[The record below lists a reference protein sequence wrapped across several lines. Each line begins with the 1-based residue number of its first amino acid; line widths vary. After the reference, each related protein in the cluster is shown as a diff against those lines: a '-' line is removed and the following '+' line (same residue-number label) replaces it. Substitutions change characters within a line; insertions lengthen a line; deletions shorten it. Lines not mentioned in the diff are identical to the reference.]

1 MGDFTP
7 IETQEQF
14 DAAIG
19 ERLKR
24 ERETQEKKYSGYVSP
39 DVFSNKSKEY
49 ETKIGELNKSITA
62 ANEKLAGYDKQ
73 IAERDTRLKA
83 YETDSV
89 KTRIAHET
97 GCRGQWDYIF
107 RTGERITVSY
117 DAIKFLQ
124 GDNEENIRQSA
135 QALKSLCGNG
145 QAAPLADTEHVTD
158 TQAAAYKKLAAGL
171 SHNEQKE
178 RIIHGNNQRKLI

>member
-1 MGDFTP
+1 MAINHLRGWFFSIKNRYHRVSGERSNMGDFTP

-39 DVFSNKSKEY
+39 DDFAIKSKEY
-49 ETKIGELNKSITA
+49 ETKIGELNKSITD

-73 IAERDTRLKA
+73 IEERDARLKA

-97 GCRGQWDYIF
+97 GL
-107 RTGERITVSY
+107 SY

-124 GDNEENIRQSA
+124 GDNEESIRQSA
-135 QALKSLCGNG
+135 QSLKSLCGG
-145 QAAPLADTEHVTD
+145 IQVPPLADPEHAAD

-171 SHNEQKE
+171 TRNE
-178 RIIHGNNQRKLI
+178 

>member
-83 YETDSV
+83 YGTDSV

-97 GCRGQWDYIF
+97 GL
-107 RTGERITVSY
+107 SY

-171 SHNEQKE
+171 SHNE
-178 RIIHGNNQRKLI
+178 

>member
-1 MGDFTP
+1 MAINHLKGWFFSIKNRYHRVSGERSSMGEFTP

-24 ERETQEKKYSGYVSP
+24 ERETQEKKYSGWISP
-39 DVFSNKSKEY
+39 DDFEIKSKEY
-49 ETKIGELNKSITA
+49 EEKLGNLNKTLTT

-73 IAERDTRLKA
+73 IAERDAMIKA

-97 GCRGQWDYIF
+97 GLP
-107 RTGERITVSY
+107 Y
-117 DAIKFLQ
+117 DAVKFLQ

-135 QALKSLCGNG
+135 QALKSLCGGG
-145 QAAPLADTEHVTD
+145 QAAPLADTDNMAD
-158 TQAAAYKKLAAGL
+158 TETAAYKKLAAGL
-171 SHNEQKE
+171 SHNE
-178 RIIHGNNQRKLI
+178 

>member
-1 MGDFTP
+1 MGEFIP

-49 ETKIGELNKSITA
+49 ETKIGELNKSITDA
-62 ANEKLAGYDKQ
+62 DEKLAGYDKQ
-73 IAERDTRLKA
+73 IAERDARIKA

-97 GCRGQWDYIF
+97 GL
-107 RTGERITVSY
+107 SY
-117 DAIKFLQ
+117 DAVKFLQ
-124 GDNEENIRQSA
+124 GDNEESIRQSA
-135 QALKSLCGNG
+135 QSLKSLCGG
-145 QAAPLADTEHVTD
+145 QNAAPLADNDHVPGTE
-158 TQAAAYKKLAAGL
+158 AAAYKKLAAGL
-171 SHNEQKE
+171 TRNE
-178 RIIHGNNQRKLI
+178 

>member
-1 MGDFTP
+1 MAINHLRGWFFSIKNRYHRVSGERSNMGEFTP

-73 IAERDTRLKA
+73 IAERDARLKA

-97 GCRGQWDYIF
+97 GL
-107 RTGERITVSY
+107 SY

-171 SHNEQKE
+171 SHNE
-178 RIIHGNNQRKLI
+178 

>member
-19 ERLKR
+19 ERIKR
-24 ERETQEKKYSGYVSP
+24 ERETQEKKYNNYISP
-39 DVFSNKSKEY
+39 DDFAAKSKEY
-49 ETKIGELNKSITA
+49 EARIEELNKKIA
-62 ANEKLAGYDKQ
+62 DANERLTGYDRQ
-73 IAERDTRLKA
+73 IADRDAKIKG

-97 GCRGQWDYIF
+97 GL
-107 RTGERITVSY
+107 SY

-124 GDNEENIRQSA
+124 GEDEENIRKSA
-135 QALKSLCGNG
+135 QALKSLCGSN
-145 QAAPLADTEHVTD
+145 QTAPLADSEHVADAQT
-158 TQAAAYKKLAAGL
+158 AAYKKLAAGITK
-171 SHNEQKE
+171 NE
-178 RIIHGNNQRKLI
+178 

>member
-1 MGDFTP
+1 MYP
-7 IETQEQF
+7 
-14 DAAIG
+14 
-19 ERLKR
+19 
-24 ERETQEKKYSGYVSP
+24 
-39 DVFSNKSKEY
+39 
-49 ETKIGELNKSITA
+49 
-62 ANEKLAGYDKQ
+62 
-73 IAERDTRLKA
+73 RLKA

-97 GCRGQWDYIF
+97 GL
-107 RTGERITVSY
+107 SY

-171 SHNEQKE
+171 SHNE
-178 RIIHGNNQRKLI
+178 